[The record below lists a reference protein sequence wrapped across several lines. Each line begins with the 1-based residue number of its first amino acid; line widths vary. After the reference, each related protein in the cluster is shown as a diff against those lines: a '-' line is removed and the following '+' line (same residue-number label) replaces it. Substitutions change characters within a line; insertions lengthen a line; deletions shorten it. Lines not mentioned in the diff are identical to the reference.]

1 MLRYRVLLS
10 IVVVMLLGG
19 LALRAQ
25 PEAVAQDATPSADMS
40 MEGLT
45 FTLLGVVPSATLPSP
60 AEMQV
65 ARTGFDPGAGFPFD
79 PNDPSG
85 ALVII
90 ESGALTARVDE
101 QSWTISRGGALQ
113 EAMSATD
120 TAPDMSGV
128 LEEIAPGEE
137 ATLEVGD
144 VAYVPGGING
154 EVRNNGQ
161 EHAEALIV
169 IVGPEGMMMGMS
181 EATPAP

>member
-1 MLRYRVLLS
+1 MIR
-10 IVVVMLLGG
+10 I
-19 LALRAQ
+19 
-25 PEAVAQDATPSADMS
+25 
-40 MEGLT
+40 
-45 FTLLGVVPSATLPSP
+45 
-60 AEMQV
+60 
-65 ARTGFDPGAGFPFD
+65 
-79 PNDPSG
+79 G

-144 VAYVPGGING
+144 AADVPGGING
-154 EVRNNGQ
+154 EVRNTGQ